1 MAASFP
7 QKIDRFHIRQI
18 LGRGS
23 QGIVYLAQDP
33 DLGREVAIKTV
44 NLKAKIQRNANIDQ
58 LVSEARAV
66 NKLQHANIV
75 TIYDIRIENTGD
87 EKIRDRIPDWYH
99 QNIAARSFTLFPVV
113 IRETPI
119 ALIYIDHVNAEP
131 IKITDAQLGLLKT
144 LRNQAILALKSQ
156 A

>member
-1 MAASFP
+1 MQNQP
-7 QKIDRFHIRQI
+7 DVFH
-18 LGRGS
+18 
-23 QGIVYLAQDP
+23 
-33 DLGREVAIKTV
+33 VA
-44 NLKAKIQRNANIDQ
+44 LKNN
-58 LVSEARAV
+58 V
-66 NKLQHANIV
+66 
-75 TIYDIRIENTGD
+75 DIRIENTGD
-87 EKIRDRIPDWYH
+87 EKIRDRIPAWYH
-99 QNIAARSFTLFPVV
+99 QNIAARSFTIFPVV